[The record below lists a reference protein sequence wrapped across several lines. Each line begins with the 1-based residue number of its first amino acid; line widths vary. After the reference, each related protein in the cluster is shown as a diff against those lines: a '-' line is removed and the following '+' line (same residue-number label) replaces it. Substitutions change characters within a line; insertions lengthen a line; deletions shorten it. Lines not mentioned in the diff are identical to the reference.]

1 MMGRRTAA
9 MLCVLLGHALVVLA
23 LLNLTRPADRV
34 SPPQTPALQFVS
46 LPLYIAPMYDEFPE
60 PREQQPRVLLA
71 PPAVPSSGVEAAT
84 AQESAPVSTPGYVD
98 WPKEGKEAAARVL
111 AAEAESE
118 RIAKMFAGPQ
128 GTWASLTK
136 RQRSELN
143 KFRWAPGVDGLS
155 RDDHGNLIY
164 QLPNGCAIVN
174 FVFFGC
180 PIGAKPPPHGD
191 MFDNMREYF
200 DEQRLPRTDEG
211 NGTEPE
217 SKRPP
222 KWSKP
227 LP

>member
-1 MMGRRTAA
+1 
-9 MLCVLLGHALVVLA
+9 MLCVLLGHALVMLA
-23 LLNLTRPADRV
+23 LLNLTRPKDRV
-34 SPPQTPALQFVS
+34 NPVQAPALQFVS
-46 LPLYIAPMYDEFPE
+46 LPLYVAPVLDEFPE
-60 PREQQPRVLLA
+60 PRELQPRVSLA
-71 PPAVPSSGVEAAT
+71 PPAVSTEGASGEPAT
-84 AQESAPVSTPGYVD
+84 GESAAITTPSYVD

-143 KFRWAPGVDGLS
+143 KFRWADGVDGLS

-200 DEQRLPRTDEG
+200 DEQRLPRTNEG

>member
-1 MMGRRTAA
+1 

-46 LPLYIAPMYDEFPE
+46 LPLYIAPIYDEFPE

-84 AQESAPVSTPGYVD
+84 AQESAPVSAPGYVD

-118 RIAKMFAGPQ
+118 RIARMFAGPQ

>member
-9 MLCVLLGHALVVLA
+9 MLCVLFGHALVVFA
-23 LLNLTRPADRV
+23 LLNLTRPADRP
-34 SPPQTPALQFVS
+34 SPAQTPALEFVS
-46 LPLYIAPMYDEFPE
+46 LPLYIAPIFDEFPE
-60 PREQQPRVLLA
+60 PQPEKPRLRLA
-71 PPAVPSSGVEAAT
+71 PPAVATTDGEAAP
-84 AQESAPVSTPGYVD
+84 AGESAAIDTTSYVD
-98 WPKEGKEAAARVL
+98 WPKEGKEAVARVL
-111 AAEAESE
+111 AAEAEAE
-118 RIAKMFAGPQ
+118 RIAKMFAGPK

-136 RQRSELN
+136 RQRSQLS

-191 MFDNMREYF
+191 MFENMREYF
-200 DEQRLPRTDEG
+200 DEQRLPQTNEG